1 MLTLLL
7 GAAQA
12 GTLTID
18 ADRPVG
24 VRVNGVPVAYD
35 YRARRATVS
44 ELADGVYAVEVA
56 TPEGARIGEA
66 QVAVT
71 AELPGALVLRG
82 AALDRMV
89 SARATAGEGR
99 LLVVAPLSSTGQLQ
113 VELDG
118 KAWPAG
124 AARSAQPVPAGAR
137 MLRLRVDG
145 ATRFE
150 GTIDV
155 LPGMSTVCLLSAALR
170 CELQSGGVT
179 SAEPA
184 KPPAPEPPKPPLST
198 EPVTVTFVLKDS
210 FDLSN
215 VYVDG
220 KRVAE
225 FRTND
230 KEKSVTLSPGVHTIE
245 IREFTEFET
254 WAKGTLLVTPGDPI
268 RVGFDE
274 ESVEVYNRQGAWT
287 PGR

>member
-7 GAAQA
+7 GAALA

-18 ADRPVG
+18 ADRPVD

-44 ELADGVYAVEVA
+44 DLSDGVYAVEVA
-56 TPEGARIGEA
+56 TPEGARIGQA

-82 AALDRMV
+82 GALDRMV

-99 LLVVAPLSSTGQLQ
+99 LLFVTPLSGKGQLQ

-118 KAWPAG
+118 RAWTAS
-124 AARSAQPVPAGAR
+124 AAQAVPAGAR

-184 KPPAPEPPKPPLST
+184 KPPAPEPPKPPVST

>member
-7 GAAQA
+7 GAALA

-35 YRARRATVS
+35 YRARRTTVS
-44 ELADGVYAVEVA
+44 DLADGVYAVEVA
-56 TPEGARIGEA
+56 TPEGARIGQA

-82 AALDRMV
+82 GALDRMV

-99 LLVVAPLSSTGQLQ
+99 LLFVAPLSGKGQLQ
-113 VELDG
+113 VELEG
-118 KAWPAG
+118 RAWTAS
-124 AARSAQPVPAGAR
+124 AAQAIPAGAR
-137 MLRLRVDG
+137 MVRLKVDG
-145 ATRFE
+145 ATRYE

-155 LPGMSTVCLLSAALR
+155 LPEMSTVCLLSAVLR
-170 CELQSGGVT
+170 CELQSGGVS

-184 KPPAPEPPKPPLST
+184 KPPAPEPPKPPVST

-230 KEKSVTLSPGVHTIE
+230 KEKSVTLSPGVHTVE
-245 IREFTEFET
+245 FREFTEFET